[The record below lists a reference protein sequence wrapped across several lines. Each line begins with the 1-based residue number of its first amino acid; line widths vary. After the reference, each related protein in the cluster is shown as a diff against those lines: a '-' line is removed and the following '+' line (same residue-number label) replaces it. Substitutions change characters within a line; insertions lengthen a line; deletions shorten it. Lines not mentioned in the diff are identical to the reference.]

1 MALTDTKAKQAKA
14 KDKTYRLSDE
24 RGMYLE
30 ITKTGGKYWRL
41 KYRYGG
47 KEKRLALGV
56 YPETSLKKARDLR
69 DAARIQL
76 KDGIDP
82 SAHKR
87 MMKHTQGDQAANSF
101 QAVAKEWYKKEKPH
115 WSDSHSSRVLR
126 ALEKHL
132 YPSLGTRP
140 IIEITPPE
148 LLAAL
153 RKIESKGKLETA
165 HKVKQVAGQVFRY
178 GVATGR
184 AERDPSADLKGAI
197 SRQVTKHLA
206 SITDPKEVGKLLIS
220 MDAYQ
225 GTPTVKTALLL
236 SPLLICRPGELRHME
251 WAEINWEDK
260 QWEIPSEKMK
270 MRQPHIVPLCKQ
282 ALALLEEQ
290 QLLTGQDKYVFPSPR
305 GKSRPLS
312 ENGVRT
318 ALRTMGYDNE
328 TMTPHGFR
336 AMGRTLLDEVLGY
349 RIEWI
354 ECQLAHAVKDAN
366 GRAYN
371 RTSYLKQRKSML
383 QKWAE
388 YLDGLRAETLNT
400 NVIAGSF
407 RNEKI

>member
-1 MALTDTKAKQAKA
+1 MALTDTKAKQAKV
-14 KDKTYRLSDE
+14 KEKTYRLSDE

-30 ITKTGGKYWRL
+30 VSTTGSKYWRL

-47 KEKRLALGV
+47 KEKRLAIGV
-56 YPETSLKKARDLR
+56 YPEVSLKKARDLR
-69 DAARIQL
+69 DAARIQI

-87 MMKHTQGDQAANSF
+87 AMKHTQGDQAANNF

-115 WSDSHSSRVLR
+115 WSDSHASRVLR
-126 ALEKHL
+126 ALDKHL

-148 LLAAL
+148 LLTTL
-153 RKIESKGKLETA
+153 RKIESQGKLETA
-165 HKVKQVAGQVFRY
+165 HKVKQVASQVFRY

-206 SITDPKEVGKLLIS
+206 SITDPKQVGKLLNS
-220 MDAYQ
+220 MDSYE
-225 GTPTVKTALLL
+225 GTPAVKTALLL
-236 SPLLICRPGELRHME
+236 SPLLLCRPGELRHME
-251 WAEINWEDK
+251 WAEINWGEK
-260 QWEIPSEKMK
+260 QWEIPAEKMK

-282 ALALLEEQ
+282 ALRLLEEQ
-290 QLLTGQDKYVFPSPR
+290 QLFSGQDKYVFPSAR

-328 TMTPHGFR
+328 TITPHGFR

-354 ECQLAHAVKDAN
+354 ECQLAHAVTDAN

-371 RTSYLKQRKSML
+371 RTTYLKQRKGML
-383 QKWAE
+383 QKWAD
-388 YLDGLRAETLNT
+388 YLDGLRAEANNK
-400 NVIAGSF
+400 NVISGNF
-407 RNEKI
+407 KKKKN